1 MKHMNLTDRF
11 EKALVLAHRLHRRQT
26 RKGTAIPYIS
36 HLLAVSGLVLE
47 DGGSETEAIA
57 ALLHDAVEDQGG
69 LATLRLIER
78 DFGHRVAELVEG
90 VTDAHEIP
98 KPPWKKRKVE
108 HLKRL
113 AGASRSIQKIKIAD
127 LLHNIRS
134 TLKGFREVGPAIW
147 KRFSVGREEQLWY
160 YRTALATLKASGSTN
175 LPELERT
182 IIALGRPGHKPGKGG
197 RS

>member
-1 MKHMNLTDRF
+1 MKPTRLGDRF
-11 EKALVLAHRLHRRQT
+11 EKALALAHRLHRRQT
-26 RKGTAIPYIS
+26 RKSTTIPYIS
-36 HLLAVSGLVLE
+36 HLLAVAGLVLE

-113 AGASRSIQKIKIAD
+113 AAASRSVQRIKIAD

-134 TLKGFREVGPAIW
+134 TLKGFREVGPAVW

-160 YRTALATLKASGSTN
+160 YRTALATLKSSGSTN
-175 LPELERT
+175 LEELKNSIETLNGLAYFGRT
-182 IIALGRPGHKPGKGG
+182 LR
-197 RS
+197 R